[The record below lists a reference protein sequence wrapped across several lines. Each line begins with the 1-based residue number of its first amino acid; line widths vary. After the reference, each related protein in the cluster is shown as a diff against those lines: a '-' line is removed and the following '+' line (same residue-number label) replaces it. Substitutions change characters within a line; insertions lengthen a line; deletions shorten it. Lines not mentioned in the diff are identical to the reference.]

1 MWIILLWKWTREISN
16 TVKVGKRE
24 LQVFCVCVCGGGDA
38 SDYGVTGDGGV
49 EMVTGTV
56 GWADEDRLDFMCA
69 NNQVEE
75 TKLLKDFTLW
85 T

>member
-1 MWIILLWKWTREISN
+1 
-16 TVKVGKRE
+16 VKVGKRE

-56 GWADEDRLDFMCA
+56 G
-69 NNQVEE
+69 
-75 TKLLKDFTLW
+75 
-85 T
+85 